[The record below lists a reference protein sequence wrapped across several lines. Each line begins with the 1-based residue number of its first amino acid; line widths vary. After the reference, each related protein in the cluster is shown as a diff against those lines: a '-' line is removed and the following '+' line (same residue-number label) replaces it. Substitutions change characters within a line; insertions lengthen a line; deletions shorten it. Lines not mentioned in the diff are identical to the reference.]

1 MSTTPISQ
9 TPVYLPTILLDETNY
24 PTWLFRLQ
32 SFLRGQNLYEFVDGS
47 VSCPSQYVLDADGTT
62 SVLSRDYIAWKTQD
76 QNIINLLG
84 QTLSPKAMSCVVGSQ
99 SAQEM
104 WSRLKLK
111 FAAPNRQNTS
121 SHCYGRTT
129 HSSGSIHFKW
139 QQFCSSISC
148 IISVLKSSHS
158 YCSTWIQSFHT
169 CFLLTDL
176 CSHSNHAISLCPL
189 FAIHSI

>member
-9 TPVYLPTILLDETNY
+9 THVYLPTILLDETNY

-111 FAAPNRQNTS
+111 FAAPNRQNILQLKTNLQNL
-121 SHCYGRTT
+121 
-129 HSSGSIHFKW
+129 KEL
-139 QQFCSSISC
+139 
-148 IISVLKSSHS
+148 IILRPI
-158 YCSTWIQSFHT
+158 WIRSRMLEMH
-169 CFLLTDL
+169 LRL
-176 CSHSNHAISLCPL
+176 
-189 FAIHSI
+189 